1 MLTTRFPFAAS
12 SAALLFAVVTGCGSD
27 TKSDESSN
35 FETDPSV
42 LRAALE
48 NPIISCQ
55 EARRE
60 CRADAKDAEGRAAC
74 NDELATCLQT
84 AAELAQATATALRQC
99 RDDARSCVSDGGD
112 RAECR
117 STYETCT
124 ESAINGDAPTSTADA
139 SVDNDDA
146 DGDDSDDDSDDTSNV
161 GLDGGILGDLPKPG
175 KPSNALPSL
184 PGPNLDGGIL
194 AGLPKPELCVIELRL
209 CLFGDPAKAMECGD
223 EARLCLKP

>member
-12 SAALLFAVVTGCGSD
+12 GAALLFAVVTGCGSD
-27 TKSDESSN
+27 TKSDESSS
-35 FETDPSV
+35 FETDPSL

-60 CRADAKDAEGRAAC
+60 CRADAEDAEGRAAC
-74 NDELATCLQT
+74 NDELASCLQT
-84 AAELAQATATALRQC
+84 AAEKAQATATALRQC

-124 ESAINGDAPTSTADA
+124 DDAINGDGPTSTPDA
-139 SVDNDDA
+139 GVDSDDA
-146 DGDDSDDDSDDTSNV
+146 GSDDSDDDSDVNV
-161 GLDGGILGDLPKPG
+161 DAGILAGLPKPG

-223 EARLCLKP
+223 EARVCLKP